1 MNSTNDKIQ
10 NGKMLETIFN
20 NTHFLVAYMDNDFNF
35 IKVNRAYAEKHN
47 KEPDFFVGK
56 NHFDLYP
63 KGNESIFKN
72 VIETGKPYFAY
83 SKPLD
88 HPVSGISYWDWA
100 IQPIINNKNEV
111 EAIILSLTD
120 VTEYKRNEEEI
131 QKEQHEFIDEMIE
144 KRADELLNKKEKLEI
159 ESESNHENEIIEL
172 NEKIQELEKA
182 NKVLNEKLNFK
193 VSNEEDD
200 LQIEAFDKQIETL
213 KKANEGFQKIIESKD
228 PEIEELILQMEQL
241 KNASDNSE
249 DTISSKLSEIN
260 NLNERITQLE
270 DEASEK
276 EEIISKRELEIEKLN
291 QELIELEKINTTS
304 AETIENKE
312 SEMKTITQKIEGLQ
326 EELNNSQELIK
337 AKELEVEELNQK
349 LVELENET
357 KSAEIIETN
366 EVEIREIT
374 ENIDA
379 LQEALN
385 NSKETI
391 TSKELNIKKLSE
403 EISKLKTQKDDF
415 KETISVKEQDI
426 KKLNEEISELKT
438 LKEDSAEIISTEMQ
452 EIQDLTEKTSEMNQ
466 QINEL
471 TKRNEIL
478 QSELENST
486 NDEELLIQLDELIKA
501 NEELEKFAETAAN
514 ELQEPL
520 RAVRSFNNILAKRY
534 RGKLDKD
541 ADEFI
546 DYALEAVE
554 RLNKKILGL
563 LEYSRV
569 ESRGKEF
576 KLTETEELLDYAM
589 SNLNASLEGNGAK
602 ITRDNLPKIRAD
614 SGQVLQLFQN
624 LLKNSV
630 KFRNPENKPQ
640 IHVSAYL
647 DEDNNEYVFSIQDNG
662 IGIEEKDQH
671 KIFDIFKKLNPEQ
684 PGIGIG
690 LSIGKKIVERHG
702 GHIWVESEPEIG
714 SKFFFTIPVTE
725 EV

>member
-63 KGNESIFKN
+63 KGNESIFKD
-72 VIETGKPYFAY
+72 VIETGEPYFAY

-100 IQPIINNKNEV
+100 IQPIINDKKEV

-120 VTEYKRNEEEI
+120 VTEYKRSEEEI
-131 QKEQHEFIDEMIE
+131 QKEQHEFIDEIIE
-144 KRADELLNKKEKLEI
+144 KRAFELLNEKEKVEI
-159 ESESNHENEIIEL
+159 ESEKNLENEIIEL

-182 NKVLNEKLNFK
+182 NKVLNEKLSSN

-249 DTISSKLSEIN
+249 DTISSNLSEIN

-276 EEIISKRELEIEKLN
+276 EEIISKREFEIEKLN

-326 EELNNSQELIK
+326 EELNNSQEVIK

-349 LVELENET
+349 IVELENET
-357 KSAEIIETN
+357 KSAEIIETK

-374 ENIDA
+374 GNIDA

-391 TSKELNIKKLSE
+391 TSKELDIKQLSE
-403 EISKLKTQKDDF
+403 EISKLKTQKEDF
-415 KETISVKEQDI
+415 KETITVKEQDI

-438 LKEDSAEIISTEMQ
+438 LKEDSAEIISA
-452 EIQDLTEKTSEMNQ
+452 EIQDLTEKISGMNQ
-466 QINEL
+466 RINEL

-520 RAVRSFNNILAKRY
+520 RAIKSFNNILAKRY

-662 IGIEEKDQH
+662 IGIEEKDQP

-684 PGIGIG
+684 SGIGIG

-702 GHIWVESEPEIG
+702 GRIWVESEPQIG
-714 SKFFFTIPVTE
+714 SKFFFTIPVNE
-725 EV
+725 EI